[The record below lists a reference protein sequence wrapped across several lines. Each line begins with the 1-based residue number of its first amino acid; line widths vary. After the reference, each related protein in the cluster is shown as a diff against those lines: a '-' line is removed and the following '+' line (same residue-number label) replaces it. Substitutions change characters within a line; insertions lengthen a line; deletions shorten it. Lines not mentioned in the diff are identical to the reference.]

1 MNHATDLPLV
11 SIGMPV
17 YNEARF
23 IDASLASLR
32 RQDHPNLEI
41 VVCDNASGDDT
52 VAICER
58 HAREDARIR
67 IVRASENHGAI
78 SNFQRALDEARGDF
92 FLWAAGHDLWSPNF
106 VSACLGA
113 LLADPRACLA
123 FACSRWI
130 DGAGAPLARASGWTD
145 TRGMD
150 PLARFFT
157 VYWGNM
163 HPILGLMR
171 TPDLRACTPLLQLTG
186 GDLVLLSRLSL
197 RGDFAHAPAALW
209 SRREFRAEAR
219 YEDKLRRY
227 ASKDVAIAKSLL
239 QRMFPLVQLPF
250 ALMRVVWRAPLPW
263 LDRIGALLVLLAS
276 FPLRYR
282 VGRRDNAR

>member
-1 MNHATDLPLV
+1 MNDPIDIPLV

-17 YNEARF
+17 FNEARF

-41 VVCDNASGDDT
+41 LVCDNASSDDT

-67 IVRASENHGAI
+67 IVRADENRGAI
-78 SNFQRALDEARGDF
+78 ANFQRALDEARGDF
-92 FLWAAGHDLWSPNF
+92 FMWAAGHDLWSPDF
-106 VSACLGA
+106 VSACTSA
-113 LLADPRACLA
+113 LLANPQACIA
-123 FACSRWI
+123 FGCSRWI
-130 DGAGAPLARASGWTD
+130 DAEGASLVRASGWTD

-171 TPDLRACTPLLQLTG
+171 TADLRACTPLLHLTG
-186 GDLVLLSRLSL
+186 GDLVLLARLAL
-197 RGDFAHAPAALW
+197 RGDFVHAPTALW

-227 ASKDVAIAKSLL
+227 ASKDVAIAKSML
-239 QRMFPLVQLPF
+239 QRMFPLLQLPL
-250 ALMRVVWRAPLPW
+250 ALMRVASGAPLPW
-263 LDRIGALLVLLAS
+263 VDRIGALLVLLAS